1 MVPARRP
8 PPAPVRGIERQILVM
23 RGQRVL
29 LDSDL
34 AVLYRV
40 ETGALNRAVG
50 RNLERFPTDFMF
62 ALTKREVENLR
73 CQSGISSARWGGRR
87 YATRVFTEQG
97 VAMLSSVLRTR
108 RAAKVNIAIMRA
120 FVRRREIL
128 ATHKDLAGRIDELE
142 GKYDGKFAIVF
153 DAIRELLSPELHEEI
168 ERPRIGFTVT
178 RTPHEPRAHRAVRR
192 TG

>member
-1 MVPARRP
+1 
-8 PPAPVRGIERQILVM
+8 M
-23 RGQRVL
+23 RGQRAL

-120 FVRRREIL
+120 FVRLREIL

-153 DAIRELLSPELHEEI
+153 DAIRELLSPELHEVI

-178 RTPHEPRAHRAVRR
+178 RTPHEPRARRAVRR